1 MSLDE
6 PACIWQSASAT
17 LNALAAWRH
26 PRGPRAPFNE
36 LPMPPLFRRL
46 LLLFHALRY
55 GARLIWLAAPPD
67 HKLHWMIRLVGRVH
81 ASGHSGESLHGV
93 LPALGPLASRFAQ
106 TLAERPEL
114 ATGTLHDAID
124 AIDHLETPLSPE
136 ASAEALTRAFGKPLP
151 MLFAS
156 IDLIPVRSGFA
167 EQTHYARLATP
178 MNGHHGV
185 IIKLVRAAQVQQ
197 IGDEAAL
204 LRWVARWLEK
214 LSGTARRLKLRT
226 LAQTFTDDVLRRF
239 DLRAEAANLSQT
251 GHHFDGDARILV
263 PDVIWDLC
271 TQHTLTMQ
279 QIDTLPAN
287 DLPGLHARHVKLAP
301 LAAHIVEVVTEQAFE
316 HGFFHA
322 TLDAR
327 RVRVSVEPDTLG
339 RLVLAEFSIMSTLS
353 TSEREFF
360 VHGATALFEQDY
372 GRLAQLHRD
381 AGHVPHDT
389 RTEVLEAELR
399 TRAEAHFAAEPEDR
413 SAGALFHHLLHA
425 VHPFDG
431 AVPGRLA
438 TAQRSFQQAE
448 RLARALHPGVDT
460 WTIARGVMA
469 GIAQRD
475 LDHRGWFKRISRELP
490 HLAHMLPRVPQLAVR
505 YLQHEHDAARTPRQH
520 TQLLQDIGREYRRT
534 RVLLWACAVCG
545 GLLGVGA
552 ALLKW

>member
-1 MSLDE
+1 
-6 PACIWQSASAT
+6 
-17 LNALAAWRH
+17 
-26 PRGPRAPFNE
+26 
-36 LPMPPLFRRL
+36 MPPLFRRL

-81 ASGHSGESLHGV
+81 ASGQSGEGLHGV

-106 TLAERPEL
+106 TLAARPEL

-124 AIDHLETPLSPE
+124 AIDHLETPLSPD
-136 ASAEALTRAFGKPLP
+136 ASAKALERAFGKPLP

-156 IDLIPVRSGFA
+156 IDLVPVRSGFA
-167 EQTHYARLATP
+167 EQTHYARLAAP
-178 MNGHHGV
+178 VNGHHNV
-185 IIKLVRAAQVQQ
+185 MIKLVRAAQVQQ

-214 LSGTARRLKLRT
+214 LSGTARRLKLRA

-251 GHHFDGDARILV
+251 GHHFDGDTRILV

-279 QIDTLPAN
+279 QIDTLPAS
-287 DLPGLHARHVKLAP
+287 DVPGLHARHVKLAP

-353 TSEREFF
+353 TGEREFF

-372 GRLAQLHRD
+372 SRLAQLHRD

-431 AVPGRLA
+431 DVPGRLA

-448 RLARALHPGVDT
+448 GLARALHPGVDT
-460 WTIARGVMA
+460 WTIARGVLA

-475 LDHRGWFKRISRELP
+475 IDHRGWFKRISRELP

-505 YLQHEHDAARTPRQH
+505 YLQQEHDATRTPRQH
-520 TQLLQDIGREYRRT
+520 AQLLQDIGREYRRT

-545 GLLGVGA
+545 GVLGAGAVLLM
-552 ALLKW
+552 W